1 MKENSG
7 IKEMEMGLNY
17 VKCMLVAFLV
27 TLIIL
32 VLAAF
37 FWYKTDMAPSVL
49 SGMLVAAYIVSNFVG
64 GRMMGKKAEKRKFLW
79 GLLLGGGYFFLV
91 FLVSFLGNA
100 YMPGDV
106 RDLLL
111 AGILCTLSG
120 MFGGMLS

>member
-1 MKENSG
+1 
-7 IKEMEMGLNY
+7 
-17 VKCMLVAFLV
+17 
-27 TLIIL
+27 
-32 VLAAF
+32 
-37 FWYKTDMAPSVL
+37 MAPSVL